1 MALTQRL
8 TSRIQI
14 SYLPKNLGEYE
25 LVLPLYFYRYHHSFM
40 INLNQIKK
48 FEKARSGLLEMNWDC
63 KVPVS
68 QHKMK
73 EFSELL
79 DKDN

>member
-1 MALTQRL
+1 
-8 TSRIQI
+8 
-14 SYLPKNLGEYE
+14 
-25 LVLPLYFYRYHHSFM
+25 M